1 MATLG
6 TPRRF
11 YLSKRTEARLLCHD
25 SERIWQA
32 KQEAQPGTPLP
43 EEFPHA
49 AQLAELGYETRED
62 LDGADEDELVRLG
75 VRARDASEILAALA
89 AL

>member
-11 YLSKRTEARLLCHD
+11 YLSKRTEARIFCDD
-25 SERIWQA
+25 SEFVWKA

-43 EEFPHA
+43 EDFPLA
-49 AQLAELGYETRED
+49 SQLAELGYTTRED
-62 LDGADEDELVRLG
+62 LDGADEDELTRLG
-75 VRARDASEILAALA
+75 IGSRGARQVLAALA